1 MFLSSSRRSAGS
13 RSSAFVPKLSTQDTI
28 SARLD
33 ALSERMSE
41 PSGVRSMRC
50 PSLQMRSPTY
60 VGERI
65 WSEGQRMER
74 TPDGSLILSLKASS
88 RAEIVSWVL
97 SFGTNAELLEP
108 ADLREELRNISRNL
122 SKCYGEKKD

>member
-1 MFLSSSRRSAGS
+1 M
-13 RSSAFVPKLSTQDTI
+13 PKLSTQDTI

-60 VGERI
+60 VAADFGNFMTAVKGDSSMMPKVSGALSPASCVPNRYCVI
-65 WSEGQRMER
+65 SAFLKRCRGRLEG
-74 TPDGSLILSLKASS
+74 LSWRFFRLPSP
-88 RAEIVSWVL
+88 VFL
-97 SFGTNAELLEP
+97 QEP
-108 ADLREELRNISRNL
+108 ASHVN
-122 SKCYGEKKD
+122 GAAV

>member
-60 VGERI
+60 VAADFGNFMTAVK
-65 WSEGQRMER
+65 G
-74 TPDGSLILSLKASS
+74 DSS
-88 RAEIVSWVL
+88 MM
-97 SFGTNAELLEP
+97 P
-108 ADLREELRNISRNL
+108 
-122 SKCYGEKKD
+122 K